1 MLFIRDNLLLIA
13 SHLAWRRRKMVDDL
27 MHIYII
33 NLNTSPEARLI
44 PSACTCNSIAS
55 ITGLH
60 LPDALSFPG

>member
-13 SHLAWRRRKMVDDL
+13 SHLAWRRRKMVHDL
-27 MHIYII
+27 MHIYVI

-44 PSACTCNSIAS
+44 PSSCTCHSIAC